1 MKRDY
6 KLFINDITES
16 IDLMGGYLKGISE
29 EQFTKSL
36 QIQDAVIRRL
46 EIMGEA
52 TKNIPRSL
60 KEKNKQV
67 DWQKISN
74 FRDFITHSYYE
85 VSLNRIWK
93 TCTEDIPKI
102 KESLKNIQLV

>member
-6 KLFINDITES
+6 KLFINDIKES
-16 IDLMGGYLKGISE
+16 ITLIEGYLKGVTE
-29 EQFTKSL
+29 EQFIKSL

-52 TKNIPRSL
+52 VKNIPRSL
-60 KEKNKQV
+60 KEKNKHV

-74 FRDFITHSYYE
+74 FRDFISHSYYE

-93 TCTEDIPKI
+93 TCIEDLPKI
-102 KESLKNIQLV
+102 KESLKDIQLI